1 MPDFDL
7 TETPEYL
14 HMIKDGVNKLLP
26 IVTPTTVAMQG
37 PGGPSVAPEW
47 LVSQLARIQAEVMSL
62 KLELLVLNAALSVS
76 TMDLATSDDE
86 QVTEVFR
93 VAKERMDKFVEE
105 AEQAHTDAKAEIK
118 PSRIIRPNGTQL

>member
-1 MPDFDL
+1 MSDFDL
-7 TETPEYL
+7 TDTSEYIS
-14 HMIKDGVNKLLP
+14 MVQEGVNKLLP

-62 KLELLVLNAALSVS
+62 KLEMLVLNAALSVS
-76 TMDLATSDDE
+76 TMDLATSQDE
-86 QVTEVFR
+86 QVTEIFR
-93 VAKERMDKFVEE
+93 VAKERMGKFVEE
-105 AEQAHTDAKAEIK
+105 AIQAQADSKAKAK